1 MTKMKHLE
9 RATVESP
16 NADSYPDVLVQG
28 RDDPGIQIDWP
39 LEKALVVVNG
49 SNATINI
56 PKYGDD
62 GLREKM
68 VRFDRL
74 TEVTV
79 VEGKPNGKP
88 VTITGVSSYLTQ
100 IVRVPHDEAQVT
112 MVVKDWGRCDT
123 C

>member
-16 NADSYPDVLVQG
+16 NADTYPDTLEKE
-28 RDDPGIQIDWP
+28 GIPIDWP

-49 SNATINI
+49 SNATVSI
-56 PKYGDD
+56 PKRDEN
-62 GLREKM
+62 GLVEKY

-74 TEVTV
+74 TEITIA
-79 VEGKPNGKP
+79 EGKPNGKP
-88 VTITGVSSYLTQ
+88 ITITGVSSYLTQ

-112 MVVKDWGRCDT
+112 FVVKDWGRCDT